1 MNDQTNILLVDDK
14 PENLM
19 ALEATLAE
27 LDQNLIKAGSGQEAL
42 RLVLKYDFSVILM
55 DVQMPEMDGYETA
68 TLIREREQS
77 KNIPIIFLT
86 SIYESDEYIHKGYL
100 SGAVDYLFKPFSP
113 NILLSKVRVFVDL
126 YLYRE
131 QAKQQAVL
139 QQSETDLRKHTIE
152 LEEIN
157 RKLAREIKEKEK
169 AECDLKEYARRL
181 EESNKNLEDFAYIAS
196 HDLQEPLRK
205 VLTFSDRLN
214 EKYQG
219 LLDETGQDYLNR
231 MRNAT
236 IRMQTLIA
244 DLLAYSRIGTQANP
258 FSEVN
263 LSEIINEVIS
273 VLDIRREN
281 CQGEIRVGELP
292 TIQADPTQI
301 YQLFQNLIGNA
312 LKFHAENVHPNINIH
327 SEKKG
332 ENECQIFVSD
342 NGIGFEPQYV
352 DRIFKPFQRLVSKDA
367 YEGAGI
373 GLAICYR
380 IVNRHHGS
388 ITATSVPGSGSTF
401 IITLPIKQNE
411 NEDANSHG

>member
-1 MNDQTNILLVDDK
+1 MSNQTNILLVDDK

-68 TLIREREQS
+68 ALIREREQS
-77 KNIPIIFLT
+77 KNTPIIFLT
-86 SIYESDEYIHKGYL
+86 AIYESDEYIHKGYS

-113 NILLSKVRVFVDL
+113 DILLSKVRVFIDL

-139 QQSETDLRKHTIE
+139 QQSEADLRKHSIE
-152 LEEIN
+152 LEEVN
-157 RKLAREIKEKEK
+157 KELAQEIKEKKKIER
-169 AECDLKEYARRL
+169 ELREYARRL

-219 LLDETGQDYLNR
+219 LLDETGQDYFDR

-236 IRMQTLIA
+236 IRMQTLIT
-244 DLLAYSRIGTQANP
+244 DLLAYSRIGTRANP

-263 LSEIINEVIS
+263 LSEVMKEVIS
-273 VLDIRREN
+273 VLDVRRES
-281 CQGEIRVGELP
+281 CHGEINIGDLP
-292 TIQADPTQI
+292 TIQADSTQM

-312 LKFHAENVHPNINIH
+312 LKFHSEGVSPIINVN
-327 SEKKG
+327 SEKIEK
-332 ENECQIFVSD
+332 NKCQICVSD
-342 NGIGFEPQYV
+342 NGIGFEPQFV

-373 GLAICYR
+373 GLAICHR
-380 IVNRHHGS
+380 IVDRHHGT
-388 ITATSVPGSGSTF
+388 ITATSIPGKGSTF
-401 IITLPIKQNE
+401 IVTLPINQS
-411 NEDANSHG
+411 EDENSHD